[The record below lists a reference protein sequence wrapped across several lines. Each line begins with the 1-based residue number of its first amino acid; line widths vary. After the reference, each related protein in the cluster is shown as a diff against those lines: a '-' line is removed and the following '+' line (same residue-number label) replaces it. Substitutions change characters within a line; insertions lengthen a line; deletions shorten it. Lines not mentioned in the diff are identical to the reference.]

1 MASAKKKTT
10 SAKKATKKSESMR
23 SFVVE
28 KDRPPFMTF
37 RVTHQTFY
45 WVVLSALILALG
57 VWVLTLTV
65 KLQQVYD
72 DIDTLQQ
79 QEQSIAPKK
88 H

>member
-1 MASAKKKTT
+1 
-10 SAKKATKKSESMR
+10 MR
-23 SFVVE
+23 SFAVT

-37 RVTHQTFY
+37 RITHQTFY

-72 DIDTLQQ
+72 DIDALQQ
-79 QEQSIAPKK
+79 QEQSIMPKK